1 MLVDCFTHPLLKPT
15 FLKYYA
21 AMGTIGIGLGNHLRM
36 GINKGPSYRHR
47 NRMETAKG
55 IQNSNARKIYWAHFF
70 LEDPHCAIRSTSIL
84 YTVMVEKDVTSVLEE
99 YSDDWE
105 Y

>member
-1 MLVDCFTHPLLKPT
+1 
-15 FLKYYA
+15 
-21 AMGTIGIGLGNHLRM
+21 
-36 GINKGPSYRHR
+36 
-47 NRMETAKG
+47 METAKG

-105 Y
+105 YWYQYAKDYDVSCHFWT